1 MRLRQLAQALAC
13 TTVLATLT
21 ATTAAQSPVIRTR
34 SDGLLEATPP
44 TITAI
49 VRYTLDGSEPERSA
63 GVWLSPVN
71 LPPGYTLKARAF
83 SSDGMPM
90 GEVVVREAPPRRPE
104 NAVHARACHA
114 EP

>member
-1 MRLRQLAQALAC
+1 MRLRQLAPALAWM
-13 TTVLATLT
+13 TVLGTLT

-63 GVWLSPVN
+63 GV
-71 LPPGYTLKARAF
+71 
-83 SSDGMPM
+83 
-90 GEVVVREAPPRRPE
+90 
-104 NAVHARACHA
+104 
-114 EP
+114 